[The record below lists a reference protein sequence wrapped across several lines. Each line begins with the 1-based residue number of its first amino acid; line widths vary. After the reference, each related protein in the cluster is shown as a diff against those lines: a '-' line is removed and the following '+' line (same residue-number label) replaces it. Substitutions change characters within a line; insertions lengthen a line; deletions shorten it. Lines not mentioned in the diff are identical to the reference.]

1 MSFLLAVPSCMPGGL
16 DAQMGM
22 HFGHCDIYTIVE
34 IEDNAI
40 KAVGTLENVPHQQ
53 GGCMAPVQHLASHGV
68 KALLAGGM
76 GMRPLMGFQQVGVNV
91 FFAGQYP
98 PWALT
103 CRPSWK
109 ASCLPSPWTSP
120 AVAAAITRPWGPLWI
135 S

>member
-40 KAVGTLENVPHQQ
+40 KAVSTLENVPHQQ

-76 GMRPLMGFQQVGVNV
+76 GIVPFVGYVSEHPKPWNVTMLFGHREPLSC
-91 FFAGQYP
+91 YP
-98 PWALT
+98 VD
-103 CRPSWK
+103 SINEHV
-109 ASCLPSPWTSP
+109 P
-120 AVAAAITRPWGPLWI
+120 AVAASITRPWGPLWI